1 MSRNTAHTTHAAC
14 AHATVNR
21 VDMYFPGNT
30 SLWKMYELP
39 IGLGFLVRGFTA
51 LSCNMWAKEGYTPV
65 LGTKLL
71 LLLVAF
77 RVFNALLV
85 RTSFTPDEF
94 WQGPE
99 PAHLLA
105 FGTGHL

>member
-1 MSRNTAHTTHAAC
+1 MGGSVNAREKGITANKPTHGLPY
-14 AHATVNR
+14 
-21 VDMYFPGNT
+21 VDLRRFADFADLFLPPMAV
-30 SLWKMYELP
+30 LWDRES
-39 IGLGFLVRGFTA
+39 F
-51 LSCNMWAKEGYTPV
+51 TPV
-65 LGTKLL
+65 LGAKLL
-71 LLLVAF
+71 ALLVVF
-77 RVFNALLV
+77 RVLNALVV

>member
-1 MSRNTAHTTHAAC
+1 MMSVWGREK
-14 AHATVNR
+14 
-21 VDMYFPGNT
+21 P
-30 SLWKMYELP
+30 
-39 IGLGFLVRGFTA
+39 
-51 LSCNMWAKEGYTPV
+51 TPV
-65 LGTKLL
+65 LRAKLL
-71 LLLVAF
+71 GALVAF
-77 RVFNALLV
+77 RVLNALVV

>member
-1 MSRNTAHTTHAAC
+1 ME
-14 AHATVNR
+14 V
-21 VDMYFPGNT
+21 
-30 SLWKMYELP
+30 
-39 IGLGFLVRGFTA
+39 
-51 LSCNMWAKEGYTPV
+51 LSWGRERLEPN

-71 LLLVAF
+71 ASLVVF
-77 RVFNALLV
+77 RVLNALVV

>member
-1 MSRNTAHTTHAAC
+1 M
-14 AHATVNR
+14 
-21 VDMYFPGNT
+21 
-30 SLWKMYELP
+30 
-39 IGLGFLVRGFTA
+39 
-51 LSCNMWAKEGYTPV
+51 MWLQEGCTPV
-65 LGTKLL
+65 LGGKLL
-71 LLLVAF
+71 SLLIAF
-77 RVFNALLV
+77 RIINALVV

>member
-1 MSRNTAHTTHAAC
+1 M
-14 AHATVNR
+14 V
-21 VDMYFPGNT
+21 
-30 SLWKMYELP
+30 
-39 IGLGFLVRGFTA
+39 A
-51 LSCNMWAKEGYTPV
+51 LSWDRERFTPV
-65 LGTKLL
+65 LGVKLL
-71 LLLVAF
+71 ASLVVF
-77 RVFNALLV
+77 RVLNALVV

>member
-1 MSRNTAHTTHAAC
+1 MA
-14 AHATVNR
+14 V
-21 VDMYFPGNT
+21 
-30 SLWKMYELP
+30 
-39 IGLGFLVRGFTA
+39 
-51 LSCNMWAKEGYTPV
+51 LSWGRESFKPV
-65 LGTKLL
+65 LGAKLL
-71 LLLVAF
+71 ASLVAF
-77 RVFNALLV
+77 RVLNALVV

>member
-1 MSRNTAHTTHAAC
+1 MA
-14 AHATVNR
+14 VP
-21 VDMYFPGNT
+21 FWG
-30 SLWKMYELP
+30 
-39 IGLGFLVRGFTA
+39 RGR
-51 LSCNMWAKEGYTPV
+51 LTPV

-71 LLLVAF
+71 ASLVAF
-77 RVFNALLV
+77 RVLNALVV